1 MSYENGGQLLL
12 YQTLLR
18 IRSGLAREQ
27 VPETDGAPLSTSNAS
42 AEVAELAS
50 LFAETM
56 PWAVDPETTEF
67 MRTNLDATSDK
78 RTGAPVSTASLKDRL
93 NEADVADV
101 MADGVLEWRS
111 LSFVGKSEFLNADE
125 AKDAQSRKTL
135 DVNSGGQVYFLLLS
149 PSVPGTPETVACLK
163 FAPTRLATQSE
174 LCGCEM
180 AAQMGVSVPGA
191 RLLRRANESEWGAL
205 RTAAEA
211 ASGSGAELATSMDA
225 AQCAL
230 LMEFVRGIPLGRAGE
245 AFSAEVLDSTCATL
259 GRVLMLDMVLGNAD
273 RLPCGPLGWR
283 GNRGN
288 LLYSADKRIVAID
301 SGVARRPPAGRAAK
315 EREAYQRLSELLI
328 TDADTASAVLQEAVD
343 ENHRSLVASTN
354 CTRAFQRGF
363 RDATE
368 TAAQL
373 QGILK
378 MLANSLEKSTCEVI
392 SEMGSFMMAADSSIA
407 GLHSAAFRVWWIRAR
422 M

>member
-1 MSYENGGQLLL
+1 
-12 YQTLLR
+12 
-18 IRSGLAREQ
+18 
-27 VPETDGAPLSTSNAS
+27 
-42 AEVAELAS
+42 
-50 LFAETM
+50 M

-101 MADGVLEWRS
+101 MADDFIVVTVAATQNSWNLDE
-111 LSFVGKSEFLNADE
+111 EFLNADE

-259 GRVLMLDMVLGNAD
+259 GRVLMLDM
-273 RLPCGPLGWR
+273 
-283 GNRGN
+283 
-288 LLYSADKRIVAID
+288 
-301 SGVARRPPAGRAAK
+301 
-315 EREAYQRLSELLI
+315 
-328 TDADTASAVLQEAVD
+328 
-343 ENHRSLVASTN
+343 
-354 CTRAFQRGF
+354 
-363 RDATE
+363 
-368 TAAQL
+368 
-373 QGILK
+373 
-378 MLANSLEKSTCEVI
+378 
-392 SEMGSFMMAADSSIA
+392 
-407 GLHSAAFRVWWIRAR
+407 
-422 M
+422 